1 MLASIERHGLNK
13 MFSKCRR
20 LESLD
25 QTRSRDLLHTGIVLG
40 PQWSLNN
47 SNPQA
52 MDLPSAQRHYSNEE
66 KSQLIANLNIEGPLS
81 VPLNFKRDMIFGIQL
96 NIVLGSSRHGSKIG
110 SKTLLFI
117 KRARFHGYLNKS
129 VV

>member
-1 MLASIERHGLNK
+1 MYYK
-13 MFSKCRR
+13 KCFRN
-20 LESLD
+20 D
-25 QTRSRDLLHTGIVLG
+25 QTRSRDLLRQTIVDLG
-40 PQWSLNN
+40 PLIFRVWTH
-47 SNPQA
+47 PQP

-81 VPLNFKRDMIFGIQL
+81 VPLNLKRDMKFGIQL
-96 NIVLGSSRHGSKIG
+96 NIVQGSLRHGLKIG

-117 KRARFHGYLNKS
+117 KRGRFHGYLNKS